1 MKIDSQ
7 LQLKCHTVEKLII
20 KTDDFIIIN
29 PSYLKGMM
37 SEVGGSVRHE

>member
-1 MKIDSQ
+1 MKIDCQ
-7 LQLKCHTVEKLII
+7 LQKLII

-37 SEVGGSVRHE
+37 EEVGGSVRNE